1 MYSKCMLNIL
11 IVFYSLNK
19 CNIVLYRMFPLLVKV
34 FILNQNFHKEKM
46 FMHVDAYY
54 TGRTNYFKV
63 FVQFKF
69 KNSIYAFCVVIFYGF
84 IVNKSK
90 KQRWP

>member
-1 MYSKCMLNIL
+1 MLCYMRKIR
-11 IVFYSLNK
+11 SL
-19 CNIVLYRMFPLLVKV
+19 
-34 FILNQNFHKEKM
+34 HTST
-46 FMHVDAYY
+46 

-84 IVNKSK
+84 IVNN
-90 KQRWP
+90 QRNKDGLEDEKEERN

>member
-1 MYSKCMLNIL
+1 MLCYMRKI
-11 IVFYSLNK
+11 ISL
-19 CNIVLYRMFPLLVKV
+19 
-34 FILNQNFHKEKM
+34 HTST
-46 FMHVDAYY
+46 

-84 IVNKSK
+84 IVTKMALRMKNKK
-90 KQRWP
+90 EIKL